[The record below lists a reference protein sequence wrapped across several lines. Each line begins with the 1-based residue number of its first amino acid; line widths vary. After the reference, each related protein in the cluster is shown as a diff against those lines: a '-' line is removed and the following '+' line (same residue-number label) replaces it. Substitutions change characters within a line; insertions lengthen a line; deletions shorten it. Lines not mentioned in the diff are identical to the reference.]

1 MFPNWLTTENPHNLA
16 TPPAYFFTQLAAYDT
31 DLVVFP
37 STCEPLYR
45 LSRKSDHTPAI
56 FHTLTTKY
64 PDLKICIE
72 HRLVPITS
80 VLPPSMCLGDPWP
93 DVFEFLER
101 LRLDRLEDTAHKS
114 AADRYSDKQDALDE
128 SWKAERRRENSD
140 RLDVLTGD
148 FQRLISKQKGERM
161 HVNEP
166 ENIVGRGQQA
176 PFNFRPGG
184 SSVMMPG
191 VNQSQERASVTGKK
205 LIVLADR

>member
-1 MFPNWLTTENPHNLA
+1 MFPNWIQVENPYNLA
-16 TPPAYFFTQLAAYDT
+16 TPPAYFFTQLAAYDV

-45 LSRKSDHTPAI
+45 LSRRSDRVQPI
-56 FHTLTTKY
+56 FHTLAPKY
-64 PDLKICIE
+64 PDLKVCIE

-80 VLPPSMCLGDPWP
+80 ILPASMCLGDPWP
-93 DVFEFLER
+93 DVFEHLER
-101 LRLDRLEDTAHKS
+101 LRLDRLEDTAHAS
-114 AADRYSDKQDALDE
+114 AADRFTDKQDALDRAWE
-128 SWKAERRRENSD
+128 AERRRENED
-140 RLDVLTGD
+140 RLHVLSGD
-148 FQRLISKQKGERM
+148 FHRLITKAKGERIYE
-161 HVNEP
+161 NEP

-176 PFNFRPGG
+176 PFDFRPGG